1 MWVGAAAEDV
11 VVEVV
16 VEVEVMGSQ
25 RRLTQPQRIWS
36 QILAPSQS
44 ESTMHGNRSAGT
56 KLDEEDA
63 LLDVLD
69 TDDEVVADGVMIMDD
84 EAESVALEEE
94 DPLVDVELVMDDA
107 DDKLVEEVDE
117 VPDAV
122 EEVEEVSDAVE
133 DDVGVV
139 MLDVL
144 LEETGGAL

>member
-16 VEVEVMGSQ
+16 VMGSQ
-25 RRLTQPQRIWS
+25 KRLTQPQRIWS

-56 KLDEEDA
+56 KPDEEDA

-69 TDDEVVADGVMIMDD
+69 TDDDVVADCLMIMDD

-94 DPLVDVELVMDDA
+94 VPLEDVELVMDDA
-107 DDKLVEEVDE
+107 DDKLVEEVNE
-117 VPDAV
+117 MP
-122 EEVEEVSDAVE
+122 DAVE
-133 DDVGVV
+133 DDFRVV

-144 LEETGGAL
+144 LGEAGDAL